1 MPITVHL
8 HDDPRYAEVLFAGRL
23 SGDEVN
29 KGGHDALASARRHG
43 THRILSDC
51 RLLEGGHSVVDLYRL
66 VEELAHDATKP
77 RLREALIL
85 PEQAAAAEDVRF
97 WEDACR
103 NRGIAARVF
112 GNREEAL
119 AWLLG

>member
-1 MPITVHL
+1 MSITVRL
-8 HDDPRYAEVLFAGRL
+8 NDDPKYAEVHFSGRL
-23 SGDEVN
+23 SGDELM
-29 KGGHDALASARRHG
+29 KGATAALASARGHG
-43 THRILSDC
+43 THRMLSDC
-51 RLLEGGHSVVDLYRL
+51 RTLEGGHSVVDLYRL
-66 VEELAHDATKP
+66 VEELARDPVQP

-112 GNREEAL
+112 GNREDAL
-119 AWLLG
+119 TWLLG